1 MRLVTALAM
10 LATSA
15 SFGAAAHVGPHPG
28 AGIGFE
34 QHLGAHVPLA
44 LPFVDERGERT
55 TLHDALAHAP
65 AILVMGYVRCRDL
78 CSLAV
83 PGTAEALD
91 RAGLRAGTD
100 YRAVF
105 ASIDAREDAQ
115 ALAAGMAR
123 IPPVDRAGWRFVG
136 GDDASARALADAVGF
151 RYRYERDR
159 DAFAHPA
166 GLVVLSPDG
175 LVSRYFFGVRF
186 EPADLRMALAE
197 AGQGRT
203 GRISDRLLLLC
214 YHFDPAT
221 GRYTPRVWDALRL
234 AIAVFAA
241 GAGLLA
247 WRAVRQRKAAAGAP

>member
-1 MRLVTALAM
+1 MRFEKALGVLAM
-10 LATSA
+10 SA
-15 SFGAAAHVGPHPG
+15 AFNAAAHVGPHPE
-28 AGIGFE
+28 AGIEFE

-55 TLHDALAHAP
+55 TLQSALAGAP
-65 AILVMGYVRCRDL
+65 AVLVMGYVRCRDL

-91 RAGLRAGTD
+91 RAGLRAGRD

-105 ASIDAREDAQ
+105 ASIDAREDAN
-115 ALAAGMAR
+115 ALVTGMAR
-123 IPPVDRAGWRFVG
+123 VPAADRNGWRFVG
-136 GDDASARALADAVGF
+136 GNEASARALAEAVGF

-166 GLVVLSPDG
+166 GFVVLSPDG

-186 EPADLRMALAE
+186 EPADLRLALAE

-221 GRYTPRVWDALRL
+221 GRYTPRIRDALRL
-234 AIAVFAA
+234 AIAAFAA
-241 GAGLLA
+241 AAGLLA
-247 WRAVRQRKAAAGAP
+247 WRARRRRKAAAGVP

>member
-1 MRLVTALAM
+1 MRPARTLGMLAM
-10 LATSA
+10 SA
-15 SFGAAAHVGPHPG
+15 AFAAAAHVGPHPE

-34 QHLGAHVPLA
+34 QRLGAHVPLA

-55 TLHDALAHAP
+55 TLQSALAGAP

-91 RAGLRAGTD
+91 RAGLRAGRD

-105 ASIDAREDAQ
+105 ASIDAREDPQ
-115 ALAAGMAR
+115 ALATGMAR
-123 IPPVDRAGWRFVG
+123 VPAADRDGWRFVG
-136 GDDASARALADAVGF
+136 GNEASARALAEAVGF

-186 EPADLRMALAE
+186 EPADLRLALAQ

-221 GRYTPRVWDALRL
+221 GRYTPRIVEALRI
-234 AIAVFAA
+234 AIAAFAA
-241 GAGLLA
+241 AAGLLA